1 MDQRPIGVF
10 DSGLGG
16 LTAVHSLWRI
26 LPEEDLIYFGDT
38 ARVPYG
44 SRSREAILKYARQ
57 DVRFLRSFDLKAIL
71 IACGTVTTTS
81 LAALQAE
88 NDLPMVGV
96 VEPTCRRAVLMTQNK
111 RVGLIATAAS
121 VRSGAYEAAL
131 RRLDPEVTVFSRAC
145 PLFVPLAEAGRIRRG
160 DVVIETVAREYL
172 TPLKNAGVDTLIL
185 GCTHY
190 PLLTDVIG
198 DVMGPGVELVSAGEE
213 SAFELKRML
222 KARELRADERR
233 RGETEFY
240 VVTGWG
246 ILSGRPRCFC
256 RRTCAIQH
264 GGLTLNDI
272 ETRWKKLPVLLFIRG
287 EQYFDDVDPD
297 ATELTTEGT
306 LELTEKDLLLTYQ
319 ETALTG
325 MEGTTT
331 TFEVSGPQVILRR
344 VGSVNSQMVF
354 EEGRQHTSLYETP
367 YGELSVDI
375 QTSALRHNLSERGG
389 LLEIKYSIAVEHTVT
404 GRNSFKI
411 RVKRK

>member
-1 MDQRPIGVF
+1 METIPG
-10 DSGLGG
+10 SGNWK
-16 LTAVHSLWRI
+16 LTIRREAAGITILRAATCDARAR
-26 LPEEDLIYFGDT
+26 LPETLYGLPVTALGDHALSPTAASAEGEDLL
-38 ARVPYG
+38 V
-44 SRSREAILKYARQ
+44 
-57 DVRFLRSFDLKAIL
+57 
-71 IACGTVTTTS
+71 ACGTVSTTA
-81 LAALQAE
+81 LPQLQAE

-240 VVTGWG
+240 VSDRVEDFERTAS
-246 ILSGRPRCFC
+246 LFLQEDLRHTA
-256 RRTCAIQH
+256 RRI
-264 GGLTLNDI
+264 DI
-272 ETRWKKLPVLLFIRG
+272 ER
-287 EQYFDDVDPD
+287 Y
-297 ATELTTEGT
+297 
-306 LELTEKDLLLTYQ
+306 
-319 ETALTG
+319 
-325 MEGTTT
+325 
-331 TFEVSGPQVILRR
+331 
-344 VGSVNSQMVF
+344 
-354 EEGRQHTSLYETP
+354 
-367 YGELSVDI
+367 
-375 QTSALRHNLSERGG
+375 
-389 LLEIKYSIAVEHTVT
+389 
-404 GRNSFKI
+404 
-411 RVKRK
+411 